1 MGRLLKYEIKEHYK
15 FFSGVY
21 ITTLA
26 IAVMSWIFGKKYDN
40 AGFAF
45 VVLGITSIVIN
56 LIIFIMLI
64 NSLRNDLYEE
74 RGYLL
79 FTLPRNSYEI
89 VGSKIISALIW
100 IVITGILMFVLLD
113 ISSTFIPSS
122 FYNELFKFIDE
133 NNMKLYILV
142 IFAECLLGTMLLFIL
157 IYFSIIVS
165 KVAVKNRKLGA
176 FISFVVLIFMII
188 GYTYLK
194 GKISVIFPQS
204 IEFPFIFRKDMP
216 FSEILYEDMHLKIG
230 SVGSMEVNISSII
243 LDILAFAGL
252 FIGSSKLLDKMD
264 L

>member
-1 MGRLLKYEIKEHYK
+1 MGKLLKYEIKEHYK

-26 IAVMSWIFGKKYDN
+26 IAIMSWVFGKKYDN

-45 VVLGITSIVIN
+45 GVLSITGIVIN

-64 NSLRNDLYEE
+64 NSLRNELYED

-79 FTLPRNSYEI
+79 FTLPRSSYEI

-100 IVITGILMFVLLD
+100 LAITGMLMFVLFD
-113 ISSTFIPSS
+113 ISGTFIPSS
-122 FYNELFKFIDE
+122 FYNEVFKFVDADSIR
-133 NNMKLYILV
+133 LYIAV
-142 IFAECLLGTMLLFIL
+142 IFAASLLGALFLFIL
-157 IYFSIIVS
+157 IYFSIIFS
-165 KVAVKNRKLGA
+165 KIAVKNRKLGA

-188 GYTYLK
+188 GYSYLK
-194 GKISVIFPQS
+194 SKISDIFPQS
-204 IEFPFIFRKDMP
+204 IAFPSIIRKDMP
-216 FSEILYEDMHLKIG
+216 FSEMMYENHIYFDIEAMKF
-230 SVGSMEVNISSII
+230 NISSIV

-252 FIGSSKLLDKMD
+252 FVGSSKLLEKID